1 MTEPQPQHH
10 RINWLKSAGNLALGV
25 WGFLSYLALLAAV
38 GWLATLAGP
47 NPKAIALL
55 AVLAATTVNWIVFAA
70 IERRTRD

>member
-10 RINWLKSAGNLALGV
+10 RINWLKSSGNVALGI
-25 WGFLSYLALLAAV
+25 WGFVTYLALLAAI

-55 AVLAATTVNWIVFAA
+55 AVVAATTANWVVFAV
-70 IERRTRD
+70 IERQTRN